1 MEIGESFEIFP
12 WFVFYFVE
20 NNGFAF
26 GLEFFGNTGKV
37 FLTFFRL
44 FFSYFIFKW
53 MVKTITVHGFSL
65 GAMALVLI
73 FSGAVGN
80 IIDSVFYGLFF
91 DYSPLF
97 FGKVVDFLYF
107 PLFEGV
113 YPVWF
118 PFVGGDSFVFFGYVF
133 NIADSAI
140 TIGAFLLLFSHRDV
154 SFDQ

>member
-1 MEIGESFEIFP
+1 
-12 WFVFYFVE
+12 
-20 NNGFAF
+20 
-26 GLEFFGNTGKV
+26 
-37 FLTFFRL
+37 
-44 FFSYFIFKW
+44 
-53 MVKTITVHGFSL
+53 MVKTIDTQGFSL

-97 FGKVVDFLYF
+97 FGRVVDFLYF

-113 YPVWF
+113 YPAWF
-118 PFVGGDSFVFFGYVF
+118 PFVGGNSFVFFGYVF

-140 TIGAFLLLFSHRDV
+140 TIGAFLLLFGHRDI
-154 SFDQ
+154 SFNE